1 MSRVGISAD
10 YHCANHRVLG
20 GPVVAGVNLRC
31 RLIGETARR
40 SFQIAADDGCD
51 YFAILGDIFD
61 NGKPSPEVI
70 GVMADAIAASP
81 IPVYVIPGN
90 HDCSSDEVGNHALAA
105 LRKVKNC
112 RVVDEPL
119 FLQSD
124 GIIFAPFS
132 PRPPVEYF
140 TELLEKAGK
149 GCWSLLGHVG
159 IVGPETS
166 EFLTNGRNIITV
178 EQIFEIGKASAP
190 KGRDLRVLASGDF
203 HQHVIHEGFIGAV
216 NIVQVGAL
224 CQANFGDPPEVGRV
238 CVLDTEGPGITEI
251 LTVPGP
257 RFVTLSFPEL
267 LAYVH
272 GDGLAALGIDTDEC
286 DLFLSVN
293 CADEKEQGAAAAFLG
308 AFENCGW
315 KTEILPSAKAAS
327 EVVEAV
333 RGAVQVEEALGEWA
347 AAQPV
352 PEAVKQRATQI
363 AEECLR

>member
-1 MSRVGISAD
+1 MSRVGLSAD
-10 YHCANHRVLG
+10 FHCANHRVLG

-40 SFQIAADDGCD
+40 AFQVAADDGCD

-140 TELLEKAGK
+140 TELLERAGK

-178 EQIFEIGKASAP
+178 EQIFSLPQP
-190 KGRDLRVLASGDF
+190 KECWLRVLASGDF
-203 HQHVIHEGFIGAV
+203 HQHVIHEGFLGAV

-224 CQANFGDPPEVGRV
+224 CQANFGDPPEVGRI
-238 CVLDTEGPGITEI
+238 CVLDTAGPGITEI
-251 LTVPGP
+251 LQVPGP
-257 RFVTLSFPEL
+257 RFLTTDRAGLRRMVVGGTDPKLSN
-267 LAYVH
+267 
-272 GDGLAALGIDTDEC
+272 C

-293 CADEKEQGAAAAFLG
+293 CTDAEDQCVVSGLLSEIGDIR
-308 AFENCGW
+308 GW

-352 PEAVKQRATQI
+352 SEAVKQRATQI

>member
-1 MSRVGISAD
+1 MSRIGISAD
-10 YHCANHRVLG
+10 FHCANHRVLG

-40 SFQIAADDGCD
+40 AFQIAADDGCD

-119 FLQSD
+119 FLQPG

-140 TELLEKAGK
+140 TELLERAGK

-178 EQIFEIGKASAP
+178 EQIFGLHAP
-190 KGRDLRVLASGDF
+190 KGCNLRVVASGDF
-203 HQHVIHEGFIGAV
+203 HQHVIHEGVLGAV

-224 CQANFGDPPEVGRV
+224 CQANFGDPPEVGRI
-238 CVLDTEGPGITEI
+238 CVLDTAGPGITKI
-251 LTVPGP
+251 LHVPGP
-257 RFVTLSFPEL
+257 RFLTMSVNALVGHTR
-267 LAYVH
+267 
-272 GDGLAALGIDTDEC
+272 GLEDMQPDRKDC
-286 DLFLSVN
+286 DFFLSVE
-293 CADEKEQGAAAAFLG
+293 CVSEDEQRDMTAYLAEYDDPPLR
-308 AFENCGW
+308 GW

-352 PEAVKQRATQI
+352 SEAVKQRATQI

>member
-1 MSRVGISAD
+1 
-10 YHCANHRVLG
+10 
-20 GPVVAGVNLRC
+20 VVAGVNLRC

-40 SFQIAADDGCD
+40 AFQIAADNGCD

-112 RVVDEPL
+112 HVVDEPTL
-119 FLQSD
+119 IGTVL
-124 GIIFAPFS
+124 FAPFS

-140 TELLEKAGK
+140 SGIIQRFPTTEYV
-149 GCWSLLGHVG
+149 LGHVG
-159 IVGPETS
+159 IIGDATPI
-166 EFLTNGRNIITV
+166 FLTGGRNTISV
-178 EQIFEIGKASAP
+178 EQIFEIKKHHPA
-190 KGRDLRVLASGDF
+190 LRGWVAGDF
-203 HQHVIHEGFIGAV
+203 HKHERFARGV
-216 NIVQVGAL
+216 NDGLDIIQAGAL
-224 CQANFGDPPEVGRV
+224 CQANFGDPLEVGRI
-238 CVLDTEGPGITEI
+238 CVLDTDLGAINKI
-251 LTVPGP
+251 LHVPGP

-267 LAYVH
+267 KAYVH
-272 GDGLAALGIDTDEC
+272 GDGVSVLGLDTDEC

-352 PEAVKQRATQI
+352 SEAVKQRAAQI

>member
-1 MSRVGISAD
+1 MSRVGLSAD
-10 YHCANHRVLG
+10 FHCANHRVLG

-40 SFQIAADDGCD
+40 AFQIAADDGCD

-140 TELLEKAGK
+140 TELLERAGK

-178 EQIFEIGKASAP
+178 EQIFKLHPNLS
-190 KGRDLRVLASGDF
+190 VFASGDF
-203 HQHVIHEGFIGAV
+203 HQHVVHEGGVGAV

-224 CQANFGDPPEVGRV
+224 CQANFGDPPEVGRI
-238 CVLDTEGPGITEI
+238 CVLDTAALGITEI
-251 LTVPGP
+251 LTVSGP
-257 RFVTLSFPEL
+257 RFIKTYFIDGVMVFPE
-267 LAYVH
+267 H
-272 GDGLAALGIDTDEC
+272 RPMTDC
-286 DLFLSVN
+286 DLFYSVE
-293 CADEKEQGAAAAFLG
+293 CPTKEDAAAAEALMEG
-308 AFENCGW
+308 IAAKSPDMKLCGW
-315 KTEILPSAKAAS
+315 KIELLPSTKAAS

>member
-1 MSRVGISAD
+1 MSRVGLSAD
-10 YHCANHRVLG
+10 FHCANHRVLG

-40 SFQIAADDGCD
+40 AFQIAADDGCD

-112 RVVDEPL
+112 RVVDEPAYL
-119 FLQSD
+119 PD
-124 GIIFAPFS
+124 GVILAPFS

-140 TELLEKAGK
+140 TELLKRG
-149 GCWSLLGHVG
+149 GDGWWHLLGHVG
-159 IVGPETS
+159 IVGPTTS
-166 EFLTNGRNIITV
+166 EWLTTGRNIITV
-178 EQIFEIGKASAP
+178 EQISKLP
-190 KGRDLRVLASGDF
+190 PNLRAFASGDF
-203 HQHVIHEGFIGAV
+203 HQHVVHEERIGAV

-224 CQANFGDPPEVGRV
+224 CQANFGDPLEVGRI
-238 CVLDTEGPGITEI
+238 CVLDTDVGAINKI
-251 LTVPGP
+251 LHVPGP

-272 GDGLAALGIDTDEC
+272 GDGLAVLGLDTDEC

-293 CADEKEQGAAAAFLG
+293 CADEKEQRAAAAFLG

-315 KTEILPSAKAAS
+315 KTEILPSAKVAS

>member
-1 MSRVGISAD
+1 MSRVGLSAD
-10 YHCANHRVLG
+10 FHCANHRVLG

-40 SFQIAADDGCD
+40 AFQIAADDGCD

-105 LRKVKNC
+105 LRKVANC
-112 RVVDEPL
+112 RVVDEPTL
-119 FLQSD
+119 IGTVL
-124 GIIFAPFS
+124 FAPFS

-140 TELLEKAGK
+140 SDIIQRFPATEYV
-149 GCWSLLGHVG
+149 LGHVG
-159 IVGPETS
+159 IIGDSTPI
-166 EFLTNGRNIITV
+166 FLTGGRNTISV
-178 EQIFEIGKASAP
+178 EQIFEIKKRHP
-190 KGRDLRVLASGDF
+190 TLRGWVAGDF
-203 HQHVIHEGFIGAV
+203 HKHERFARGV
-216 NIVQVGAL
+216 NDGLDIIQAGAL
-224 CQANFGDPPEVGRV
+224 CQANFGDPQEVGRL
-238 CVLDTEGPGITEI
+238 CILDKTGYGYIDVLP
-251 LTVPGP
+251 VAVSGP
-257 RFVTLSFPEL
+257 RFVTMSPHPFN
-267 LAYVH
+267 
-272 GDGLAALGIDTDEC
+272 DFIALGRGEGLDDC
-286 DLFLSVN
+286 DVFISVS
-293 CADEKEQGAAAAFLG
+293 CADEKEQRRVADLLEGLTEAG
-308 AFENCGW
+308 EIRGW
-315 KTEILPSAKAAS
+315 KIELVPSTKAAS